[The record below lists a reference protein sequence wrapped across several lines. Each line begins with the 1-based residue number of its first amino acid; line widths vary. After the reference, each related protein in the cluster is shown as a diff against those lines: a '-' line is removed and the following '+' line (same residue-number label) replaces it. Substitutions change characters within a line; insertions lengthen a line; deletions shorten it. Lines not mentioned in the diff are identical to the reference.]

1 VAHPD
6 GGWYFPIIGFV
17 KLYRNKGGIV
27 MEQTF
32 PAVVSRR
39 AMKHLLGGMIVSA
52 SVLLVSP
59 LVGVAHA
66 SPDTTT
72 STFTTITS
80 SANPVVT
87 GIQFTV
93 MGTECD
99 RVANVHP
106 TGKLI
111 FKDVTS
117 KKALGKAALTPDPTY
132 ENCSDASVTDTEAL
146 AAGNYTIKAHYK
158 PGGAVRVH
166 KSPAATYVQTVTAP
180 S

>member
-1 VAHPD
+1 
-6 GGWYFPIIGFV
+6 
-17 KLYRNKGGIV
+17 
-27 MEQTF
+27 MEQVLL
-32 PAVVSRR
+32 AVVSPK
-39 AMKHLLGGMIVSA
+39 AMKRLFGGVLVSVSA
-52 SVLLVSP
+52 LLVSP

-87 GIQFTV
+87 GVQFTV
-93 MGTECD
+93 LGTECD

-106 TGKLI
+106 SGKLI

-117 KKALGKAALTPDPTY
+117 KKALGKATLTPDPTY

-146 AAGNYTIKAHYK
+146 APGNYTIKAHYK

-166 KSPAATYVQTVTAP
+166 KSPAATYVQTVT
-180 S
+180 SSS